1 MKTTIKLTKL
11 FVVTLMLT
19 VFACS
24 KDDNPDGG
32 NAGINAQN
40 LIATVDENPTN
51 GQIVGTVQA
60 TGNGTLSFSITS
72 QTPSGAMSINP
83 STGELT
89 VANTSL
95 FDFETN
101 PIINVSVSIIDAAN
115 SATATVAINL
125 NDLDDIESFLSTSK
139 ADYISASAGDWIEV
153 TETEYNMLATSLNQV
168 SKVVM
173 DDTDYNTGP
182 TGETFVDATV
192 ANNDGITMPS
202 NSYVF
207 AVKYNFFGDGSG
219 ATIKIKQSSTSISSG
234 YSDLGNT
241 LDNASV
247 GNHYFVL
254 KGNDAATTGTGF
266 LAIYDSSG
274 QLGFAEISDNNI
286 QFEFSDA
293 NDLIS
298 NQPSSTVFYQGL
310 STTQKQW

>member
-1 MKTTIKLTKL
+1 MKTTFKLTKL
-11 FVVTLMLT
+11 LAIALILT

-32 NAGINAQN
+32 NTGINAQN

-51 GQIVGTVQA
+51 GQVVGTVQA
-60 TGNGTLSFSITS
+60 IGNGTLSFSITS

-89 VANTSL
+89 VANASL

-101 PIINVSVSIIDAAN
+101 PIINASVSIIDTAN
-115 SATATVAINL
+115 STTASVVLNL

-168 SKVVM
+168 SKVAM
-173 DDTDYNTGP
+173 DDTDYDSAP
-182 TGETFVDATV
+182 ISETFVDATF
-192 ANNDGITMPS
+192 ANNDGLTMPNS
-202 NSYVF
+202 SYVF
-207 AVKYNFFGDGSG
+207 AIKYNFFGDGSG

-234 YSDLGNT
+234 YTDLGNL
-241 LDNASV
+241 LDGTSM
-247 GNHYFVL
+247 GDHYFVL

-274 QLGFAEISDNNI
+274 QLGFADVSDNNI
-286 QFEFSDA
+286 QFDFSDV
-293 NDLIS
+293 NDLPL
-298 NQPSSTVFYQGL
+298 NQLNSSVFYQGL
-310 STTQKQW
+310 STIQKQW